1 MDSIY
6 TIYDKVAE
14 ECGPLFQAKSDAVA
28 CRACRNSL
36 SNVHDV
42 DDYKL
47 LRVGYVDNSTG
58 KITVEVS
65 PVEVDMFDL
74 KIELSNSDS
83 AEDKF

>member
-28 CRACRNSL
+28 CRAYRTSL
-36 SNVHDV
+36 ANVQDT

-47 LRVGYVDNSTG
+47 LRVGYIDKETGIITSQIPEEIDPFSVIITEVNS
-58 KITVEVS
+58 
-65 PVEVDMFDL
+65 
-74 KIELSNSDS
+74 
-83 AEDKF
+83 

>member
-28 CRACRNSL
+28 CRACRTSL

-47 LRVGYVDNSTG
+47 LRVGYINKSTG
-58 KITVEVS
+58 
-65 PVEVDMFDL
+65 
-74 KIELSNSDS
+74 
-83 AEDKF
+83 